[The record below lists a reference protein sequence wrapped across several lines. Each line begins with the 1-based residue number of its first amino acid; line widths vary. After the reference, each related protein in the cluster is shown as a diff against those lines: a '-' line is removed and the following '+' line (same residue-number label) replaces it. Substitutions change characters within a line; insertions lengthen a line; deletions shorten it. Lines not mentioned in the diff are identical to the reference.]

1 MTVHPPSNAIRS
13 LLSSEK
19 SAGILLAI
27 SALLA
32 IVVYNIDS
40 FRPIYSDILQ
50 SQLRIGFVGAEISKP
65 LLLWI
70 NDGLMATFFFLVGLE
85 LKREILEG
93 NLSSFDRI
101 MLPAAA
107 AIGGMALP
115 ALIYWLI
122 VGNDPVLS
130 RGWAIPAATDIA
142 FALGALSLF
151 AKQIPI
157 SLKAFLLTLAI
168 LDDLGA
174 IIVIAIFYSESL
186 SPVALGLAA
195 CFIAVL
201 LLLNRMN
208 YSRTGLYVILGLA
221 LWTCVLKSGVHA
233 TLAGVIVALTIP
245 LKRSDGAEFLVPIEH
260 AVLPYVKF
268 MVLPVFAFTNAG
280 LPIGDLSVANLLTPL
295 PLGIAMGLLVGK
307 PLGIVA
313 ASWIA
318 IKSGATT
325 LPAGCSWYHIIGAGC
340 FAGIGFTMSLFMVSL
355 AFETSDQHSAV
366 RVGVLYGSIIAAA
379 LGSVVM
385 ALAAKSRPASG

>member
-1 MTVHPPSNAIRS
+1 MTVQFTGTAIKS
-13 LLSSEK
+13 LFVGEK
-19 SAGILLAI
+19 GAGILLAI
-27 SALLA
+27 SAMLA
-32 IVVYNIDS
+32 IVVYNIEAL
-40 FRPIYSDILQ
+40 RPLYSDLLQ

-107 AIGGMALP
+107 AIGGMAFP
-115 ALIYWLI
+115 ALIFWLI
-122 VGNDPVLS
+122 TGHDPVLS

-142 FALGALSLF
+142 FALGALSIF
-151 AKQIPI
+151 SKQVPI

-174 IIVIAIFYSESL
+174 IIVIAVFYTESL

-208 YSRTGLYVILGLA
+208 YSRTGLYVVVGLA

-245 LKRSDGAEFLVPIEH
+245 LKRTDGAEFLVGIEH

-268 MVLPVFAFTNAG
+268 MILPVFAFANAG

-318 IKSGATT
+318 IKSGTAT
-325 LPAGCSWYHIIGAGC
+325 LPTGCTWHHIIGAGC
-340 FAGIGFTMSLFMVSL
+340 FAGIGFTMSLFIGSL
-355 AFETSDQHSAV
+355 AFETADQHSAV
-366 RVGVLYGSIIAAA
+366 RVGVIYGSIIACAM
-379 LGSVVM
+379 GSIVM
-385 ALAAKSRPASG
+385 ALAARSRPATG